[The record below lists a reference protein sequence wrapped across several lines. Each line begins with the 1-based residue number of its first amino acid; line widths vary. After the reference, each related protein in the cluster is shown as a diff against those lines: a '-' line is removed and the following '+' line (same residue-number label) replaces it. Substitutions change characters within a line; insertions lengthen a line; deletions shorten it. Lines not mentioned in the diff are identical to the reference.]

1 MWSMEQYENITQMV
15 LVNIRP
21 SVKKPIKTAAAI
33 RFHVYKLWILNDFY
47 LETSSTETNLTMTG
61 SRNQWVRKTSV
72 LRQKDVV
79 SCDR

>member
-21 SVKKPIKTAAAI
+21 SVKKPIKTAAVI

-47 LETSSTETNLTMTG
+47 LETSSTETNLTMIG
-61 SRNQWVRKTSV
+61 SRKKSV